1 MLVILR
7 LSFMYRG
14 QDDYSFYE
22 LLPMAMLGAI
32 GGLLGMWQLT
42 LFSYHYGGE
51 WFYFPVK

>member
-51 WFYFPVK
+51 